1 MTHVIETIN
10 LSKKFK
16 KSFGVKELNF
26 KLNQGEICAL
36 IGRNGAGKSTLFKL
50 LSNQIKPT
58 NGEIKLFNKSPI
70 IKKNLRKRIGF
81 MIENPEF
88 ISHFSAFKNLK
99 YFSIQRG
106 ISDEKLIHR
115 VLNYVDLNGVDKQVK
130 EYSLGMKQRL
140 GIALAL
146 LCGPDIL
153 VLDEPINGL
162 DAQGIKD
169 FRNLIFKLNQE
180 QNITILLSSHILSE
194 LQQLA
199 SRFVFID
206 NGTITEDLTKEELQA
221 KSKKFLL
228 IEVDNRAKATQVLE
242 SSIKDINY
250 RAVSYTHL
258 TLPTNREV

>member
-1 MTHVIETIN
+1 M
-10 LSKKFK
+10 
-16 KSFGVKELNF
+16 
-26 KLNQGEICAL
+26 
-36 IGRNGAGKSTLFKL
+36 
-50 LSNQIKPT
+50 
-58 NGEIKLFNKSPI
+58 
-70 IKKNLRKRIGF
+70 
-81 MIENPEF
+81 
-88 ISHFSAFKNLK
+88 
-99 YFSIQRG
+99 
-106 ISDEKLIHR
+106 
-115 VLNYVDLNGVDKQVK
+115 DKQVK

-221 KSKKFLL
+221 KSKNF
-228 IEVDNRAKATQVLE
+228 
-242 SSIKDINY
+242 Y
-250 RAVSYTHL
+250 
-258 TLPTNREV
+258 